1 MMDQNLLFIIY
12 FLSLN
17 FLCFLLGYLVNIRN
31 QPNPFYSFVSNG
43 VGKQS
48 FLSKFYGRKTSD
60 FLRIN
65 LESSLLILF
74 LTVVNLETH
83 LASHLVAIVSLWGL
97 IYMTYTFTFTYFF
110 RRLPMVKADLSFIAI
125 GLTLAK
131 NRKYFIF
138 IGIFIVLIIFYLL
151 YYKLANVIL
160 EFDVSI
166 SIYLLVI
173 FIVTT
178 LGLKNIFSFP
188 YLIYHER
195 VVISPSIHFIKNL
208 INSNKYFNLLN
219 FGEAEV
225 SSKNIYSSFGLFEK
239 PDIVIISV
247 ESLGSIAY
255 KDAEVFSGVKEVLID
270 YDEKFSA
277 KGVHVASSYSTP
289 PQFAGGSWLSV
300 GSLIYGY
307 KMEHD
312 TQYNALFKIHSNFKG
327 YKSILHYFKD
337 QGYDASMIATLGGY
351 EDFQVDWEKIRN
363 VYPMDSFIK
372 IEDIAYTGKLL
383 DFMGQPS
390 SPPDQYSLWKGM
402 ELIDSTTGKPKI
414 SLFTTLN
421 SHCNWHSPL
430 KLEKDYQELNF
441 IDDFKTTDNTKKPRK
456 ENYTSSI
463 AYQLEVVFD
472 YVSKNPDKVYII
484 FGDHQPPFITS
495 DSLGFETPIYV
506 MSKNQEL
513 IDGFIRE
520 GFDNGLTNLNHTIKH
535 EGFYSLFMKSF
546 LQVYSKTKENLPIF
560 PDGISFE
567 KKGNNLG

>member
-1 MMDQNLLFIIY
+1 MNQDVQFVIY
-12 FLSLN
+12 FLLLN
-17 FLCFLLGYLVNIRN
+17 FLCFFLGYLVNVKN
-31 QPNPFYSFVSNG
+31 QPNPFYTFVTYG
-43 VGKQS
+43 RGKQS

-65 LESSLLILF
+65 LECSLLLLF
-74 LTVVNLETH
+74 FKFVNLETNI
-83 LASHLVAIVSLWGL
+83 ASHLMAIVSLWGL
-97 IYMTYTFTFTYFF
+97 IYMTYTFTLSYFF
-110 RRLPMVKADLSFIAI
+110 RRLPMVKADLSFIVI

-138 IGIFIVLIIFYLL
+138 LAIFILLLIHYFIFYQI
-151 YYKLANVIL
+151 AMN
-160 EFDVSI
+160 
-166 SIYLLVI
+166 LLVLEVSSGI
-173 FIVTT
+173 YIIAIIGLTS
-178 LGLKNIFSFP
+178 LGFRDIFSFP

-195 VVISPSIHFIKNL
+195 VVISPSVHFVKNV

-219 FGEAEV
+219 FEETEV
-225 SSKNIYSSFGLFEK
+225 SSKNIYSTFNLIEK

-255 KDAEVFSGVKEVLID
+255 KDEEVYAGIKETLMG
-270 YDEKFSA
+270 YQEKLSH

-312 TQYNALFKIHSNFKG
+312 SQYNALFKMGSNFKS

-337 QGYDASMIATLGGY
+337 QGYHASMIATLGGY
-351 EDFQVDWEKIRN
+351 NEFQVDWEKVRN
-363 VYPMDSFIK
+363 VYPMDTFVK
-372 IEDIAYTGKLL
+372 IDDIEYVGKML
-383 DFMGQPS
+383 DFMGQPF

-402 ELIDSTTGKPKI
+402 EIIGSTSAQPKI

-430 KLEKDYQELNF
+430 KLEMDYRELNS
-441 IDDFKTTDNTKKPRK
+441 IDDFETTNNTKKPRK
-456 ENYTSSI
+456 SNYTRSI

-472 YVSKNPDKVYII
+472 FVYKNPDKVYII
-484 FGDHQPPFITS
+484 FGDHQPPFITP
-495 DSLGFETPIYV
+495 DSLGFETPVYV
-506 MSKNQEL
+506 LSTNQEL
-513 IDGFIRE
+513 IDGFVRE
-520 GFDNGLTNLNHTIKH
+520 GFSNGLTNIHNTIKH

-546 LQVYSKTKENLPIF
+546 LEVYATCRAKLPIL
-560 PDGISFE
+560 PDGIKFE
-567 KKGNNLG
+567 KKGKN